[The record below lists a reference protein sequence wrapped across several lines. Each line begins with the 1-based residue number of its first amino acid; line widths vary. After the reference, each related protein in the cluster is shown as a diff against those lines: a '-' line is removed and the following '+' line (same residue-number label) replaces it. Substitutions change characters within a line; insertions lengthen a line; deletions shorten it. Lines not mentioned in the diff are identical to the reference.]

1 MPGWSWER
9 IWSSSGDVTGYSCCG
24 TCSCRFWPCFCL
36 ALRLWGSR
44 AWTGIRAGSHRLVPA
59 DRRRLPLFPLES
71 ARLPERLFPGH
82 QPARHA
88 PGKGDPHRRVAQGRR
103 PGASAQRGRER
114 DVLRPTTGLRND
126 RRADSRHGGVI
137 EFDYVP
143 EPNDL
148 KQTILEQQ
156 SLRLQHYQASGKM
169 VIQHML
175 EERLG
180 MELSLPPRV
189 TTGANGNGYNG
200 TGRWRRR
207 IAEAKAW
214 VFPPRDPNPTLVVWR
229 KHWLVLLG
237 KILMPLAVLMFI
249 LMLLTGQQFI
259 PPSLHNL
266 VAAADLALAVIS
278 LITFLWFLWQI
289 ADWRNDTY
297 EVDLKQI
304 ADVAKKPLFFAE
316 NRKTALLSEIENVE
330 FAIPSPI
337 NYIFN
342 FGNVRIQTAA
352 TEGDFTFDWVPN
364 PRFVSDEIWRRVEA
378 YRARQETDRARQRA
392 EELPD
397 WFEMYD
403 RLGVDIQRETTSQA
417 PR

>member
-1 MPGWSWER
+1 M
-9 IWSSSGDVTGYSCCG
+9 
-24 TCSCRFWPCFCL
+24 
-36 ALRLWGSR
+36 
-44 AWTGIRAGSHRLVPA
+44 
-59 DRRRLPLFPLES
+59 
-71 ARLPERLFPGH
+71 
-82 QPARHA
+82 
-88 PGKGDPHRRVAQGRR
+88 
-103 PGASAQRGRER
+103 
-114 DVLRPTTGLRND
+114 
-126 RRADSRHGGVI
+126 
-137 EFDYVP
+137 
-143 EPNDL
+143 
-148 KQTILEQQ
+148 
-156 SLRLQHYQASGKM
+156 
-169 VIQHML
+169 
-175 EERLG
+175 
-180 MELSLPPRV
+180 

-364 PRFVSDEIWRRVEA
+364 PRFVSAEIWRRVEA